1 MSGNHWAQHAT
12 HFHRCRS
19 HQALST
25 QLEGPWG
32 LAPHSFPSAPH
43 QHGSS
48 TGPGTAATHSLRDFQ
63 KLTWSQQLP
72 SILLLFTVLPSTH
85 EYQHSWPCDTY
96 KSATS
101 SPVSL
106 HPSPFSPVS
115 PPCPPIPPS
124 QLLLPQDSPVAC
136 QSSELPSNLL
146 KAIRKCEMGISGF
159 SIWQTLH

>member
-1 MSGNHWAQHAT
+1 MSSNHRSRHAI

-32 LAPHSFPSAPH
+32 LALHSFPSAPH

-48 TGPGTAATHSLRDFQ
+48 TGPDTAATHSLFDFQ
-63 KLTWSQQLP
+63 KLTRSQHPP
-72 SILLLFTVLPSTH
+72 SILLLFTVLLSTH
-85 EYQHSWPCDTY
+85 EYQHSWSWDTY
-96 KSATS
+96 GSATS

-106 HPSPFSPVS
+106 HLSPFSPVS
-115 PPCPPIPPS
+115 PLVHLIPPS
-124 QLLLPQDSPVAC
+124 QLLLPQGSPVAC
-136 QSSELPSNLL
+136 QSSELPFNLL
-146 KAIRKCEMGISGF
+146 KAIQKCEMGISGL